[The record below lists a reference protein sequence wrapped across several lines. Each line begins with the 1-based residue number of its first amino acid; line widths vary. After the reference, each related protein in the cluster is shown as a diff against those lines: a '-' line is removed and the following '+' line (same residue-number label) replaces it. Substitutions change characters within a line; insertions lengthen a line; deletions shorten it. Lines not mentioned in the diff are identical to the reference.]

1 MSRWNASSLKIGLL
15 RRYSTYLGVRVSPRP
30 PILVYQMGKVASSS
44 VRNSLLLHGVGPVLH
59 LHSFSPLRERRVEE
73 IGIEEE
79 LRQPLSEEIAHA
91 RKVFERAPLLRR
103 VNLLYRERV
112 YNRRIYELCIGRDRT
127 AKIVTLVRDPVG
139 TNLSMFFE
147 RFAEY
152 AGVSY
157 VPGAFSTD
165 EIVDLFGERYG
176 HSRPLTWFD
185 VEMKTSLGLDVYR
198 WPFPTDRGHLVANR
212 GKMDLLILQCELAD
226 SEKERAISEFLG
238 LEGFRMARSNIGAHR
253 SYGAQYQEVKRRI
266 RLPASLLDRL
276 YHSKYARHFYSESD
290 REKLRSRWEGPS

>member
-1 MSRWNASSLKIGLL
+1 MSRWSSSNLKVGLL
-15 RRYSTYLGVRVSPRP
+15 RRYSTYFGVRFSRKP

-59 LHSFSPLRERRVEE
+59 LHSFHPLRERRVEE
-73 IGIEEE
+73 IEIEED
-79 LRQPLSEEIAHA
+79 LRQSVSEEIAHA
-91 RKVFERAPLLRR
+91 RKVFDEASLRR
-103 VNLLYRERV
+103 RLNLLFRESV
-112 YNRRIYELCIGRDRT
+112 YNRRIHELCIGRDR
-127 AKIVTLVRDPVG
+127 AVKIVTLVRDPVS

-147 RFAEY
+147 RFGDY

-157 VPGAFSTD
+157 DPGAFSAE
-165 EIVDLFGERYG
+165 EIVDFFVERYG

-198 WPFPTDRGHLVANR
+198 WPFPTDRGHLVVNQ
-212 GKMDLLILQCELAD
+212 GKIDLLILQCELSD

-238 LEGFRMARSNIGAHR
+238 LEGFRMVRDNVGTQSPH
-253 SYGAQYQEVKRRI
+253 GAQYREVKRRI

-276 YHSKYARHFYSESD
+276 YHSKHTRHFYSESD
-290 REKLRSRWEGPS
+290 REKLRSRWERSS